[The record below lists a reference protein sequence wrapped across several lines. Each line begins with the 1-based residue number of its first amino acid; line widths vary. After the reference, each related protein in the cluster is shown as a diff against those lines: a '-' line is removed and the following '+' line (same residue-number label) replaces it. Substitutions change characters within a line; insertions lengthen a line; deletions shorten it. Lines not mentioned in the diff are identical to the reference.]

1 VVIFCVVKMDD
12 KLGISGMVNLNAS
25 NYSTWKTRMED
36 ILYVKD
42 LYEPILNENVS
53 TGVTQK
59 EWQILN
65 RKAVATIRQFV
76 DLSVL
81 QHIAN
86 ETNAYALWKKL
97 ADMYERKNAMSKAS
111 LMRKL
116 VKLEYKD
123 GGSMVV
129 HLNDFQGLINQL
141 STTKMTLD
149 DELQALLLLSSLL
162 ESWDTLAVSLSNLA
176 PEGKLTMEG
185 VTSALL
191 NEEIRRKEMVF
202 SSQAE

>member
-1 VVIFCVVKMDD
+1 MVIFCVVKMDD
-12 KLGISGMVNLNAS
+12 KLGMSGMVNLNAT

-42 LYEPILNENVS
+42 LYEPILNENVP

-59 EWQILN
+59 EWEILN
-65 RKAVATIRQFV
+65 HKVVATIRQFV

-111 LMRKL
+111 LTRKL

-123 GGSMVV
+123 GESMVV
-129 HLNDFQGLINQL
+129 HLNDFQGLINQY
-141 STTKMTLD
+141 
-149 DELQALLLLSSLL
+149 LQQ
-162 ESWDTLAVSLSNLA
+162 
-176 PEGKLTMEG
+176 K
-185 VTSALL
+185 
-191 NEEIRRKEMVF
+191 
-202 SSQAE
+202 

>member
-1 VVIFCVVKMDD
+1 MDD
-12 KLGISGMVNLNAS
+12 KLGMSGMVNLNPT

-42 LYEPILNENVS
+42 LYEPILNENVW
-53 TGVTQK
+53 TGVNQK
-59 EWQILN
+59 EWEILN
-65 RKAVATIRQFV
+65 RKGVATIRQFV

-116 VKLEYKD
+116 VKLR
-123 GGSMVV
+123 V
-129 HLNDFQGLINQL
+129 
-141 STTKMTLD
+141 
-149 DELQALLLLSSLL
+149 
-162 ESWDTLAVSLSNLA
+162 
-176 PEGKLTMEG
+176 
-185 VTSALL
+185 
-191 NEEIRRKEMVF
+191 
-202 SSQAE
+202 